1 MLTESE
7 RAAIRRHH
15 AHNLDAKKVDT
26 ARMYGVHP
34 SVISR
39 ILQPQKHRKHRVTLT
54 DKQKM
59 EIRRLFHD
67 NPDLKRKV
75 IADRFGISTSST
87 YKIFSGEDRIH
98 EQGSDLEGQAY
109 DSESL
114 SDYVS
119 AIDSLSNHNRMTG

>member
-67 NPDLKRKV
+67 NPDLKRKSSLTGLESPRAV
-75 IADRFGISTSST
+75 LIKSFLARTGSTSREVT
-87 YKIFSGEDRIH
+87 
-98 EQGSDLEGQAY
+98 
-109 DSESL
+109 
-114 SDYVS
+114 
-119 AIDSLSNHNRMTG
+119 